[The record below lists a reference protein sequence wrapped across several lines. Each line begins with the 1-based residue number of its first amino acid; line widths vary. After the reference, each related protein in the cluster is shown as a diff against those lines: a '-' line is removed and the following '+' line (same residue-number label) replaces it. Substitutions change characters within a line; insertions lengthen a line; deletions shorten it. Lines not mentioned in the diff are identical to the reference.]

1 MVQKIFAILM
11 AILGAW
17 IYQRFD
23 SLFALIPIIVAVLM
37 YRGADHGVW
46 LYFDWDSDSDS
57 SSTFGGSSD
66 SGGDGGGD

>member
-1 MVQKIFAILM
+1 MVQKIFSILM

-23 SLFALIPIIVAVLM
+23 SLFALIPIIFAVLM
-37 YRGADHGVW
+37 YRGADHGIW
-46 LYFDWDSDSDS
+46 FYFDWGSDSDS
-57 SSTFGGSSD
+57 SSNFGGSSD

>member
-1 MVQKIFAILM
+1 MVQKIFSILM

-23 SLFALIPIIVAVLM
+23 SLFALIPIIIAVLM

-46 LYFDWDSDSDS
+46 FYFDLNSDS
-57 SSTFGGSSD
+57 SSNFGGGSD

>member
-1 MVQKIFAILM
+1 MVQKIFSILM

-46 LYFDWDSDSDS
+46 FYFDWDSDSN
-57 SSTFGGSSD
+57 STYGGTGE

>member
-1 MVQKIFAILM
+1 MVQKIFSILM
-11 AILGAW
+11 AIVGAW

-23 SLFALIPIIVAVLM
+23 SLFALIPLIVAVLM

-46 LYFDWDSDSDS
+46 FYFDLNSDSDS
-57 SSTFGGSSD
+57 SSNFGGSSD